1 MKIKKDKYLEAFW
14 CLAVFAFFYIWFS
27 RIHPLVVYDGDDW
40 SYIAFARRA
49 TPVWGAWNPAK
60 VFPEVLMPLFSN
72 IILHTFVPLTG
83 DYITGFTVGHALVVS
98 GFITIYAWSFA
109 ALLRRNFSL
118 SSLTGILIATL
129 FLVFHFLIYRT
140 EEAGN
145 TYLFHCRD
153 LNCYYNYLL
162 PALFNAILIM
172 HTIGNPRFHQFLS
185 EAEPVKVG
193 IFYILVY
200 FAIFSNLV
208 TSGML
213 AALAGSYLL
222 LNLLKSVKNFKL
234 KDYVKENAFWL
245 IVLVMWIISAIYEL
259 SGGRASGSSGASL
272 LLRIREVAYFL
283 KEILVGANP
292 LFWLSVFTITGLA
305 LLQFLLTKKKGSEEA
320 TILQLLIPL
329 FVAAAAL
336 LIYMLAICAMVWTGS
351 IYRVEYQFPILFYGF
366 LVVFLALGY
375 LVKKQPKL
383 MMILPLLIVFLAS
396 DVNTNGKT
404 FNDSLMSDYGAKACA
419 DVSRDIV
426 SQFVAADEAG
436 LTEATIY
443 IPQHVANPE
452 NQDNW
457 PHSLVLLHWLGANLY
472 EQGILSHPISA
483 TYVIDPAVNQRNNIP
498 LPIAVTE

>member
-1 MKIKKDKYLEAFW
+1 
-14 CLAVFAFFYIWFS
+14 V
-27 RIHPLVVYDGDDW
+27 
-40 SYIAFARRA
+40 
-49 TPVWGAWNPAK
+49 
-60 VFPEVLMPLFSN
+60 
-72 IILHTFVPLTG
+72 
-83 DYITGFTVGHALVVS
+83 
-98 GFITIYAWSFA
+98 
-109 ALLRRNFSL
+109 
-118 SSLTGILIATL
+118 
-129 FLVFHFLIYRT
+129 
-140 EEAGN
+140 
-145 TYLFHCRD
+145 
-153 LNCYYNYLL
+153 
-162 PALFNAILIM
+162 
-172 HTIGNPRFHQFLS
+172 
-185 EAEPVKVG
+185 
-193 IFYILVY
+193 
-200 FAIFSNLV
+200 IFSNLV

-213 AALAGSYLL
+213 AALAGSHLL

-259 SGGRASGSSGASL
+259 SGGRASGASGTSL
-272 LLRIREVAYFL
+272 LVRIREVAYFL

-292 LFWLSVFTITGLA
+292 LFWLIVFTITGLA
-305 LLQFLLTKKKGSEEA
+305 LLQFLLTRKKGNEEA
-320 TILQLLIPL
+320 TILQLPIPL

-336 LIYMLAICAMVWTGS
+336 LIYMLAICAMVWTES

-426 SQFVAADEAG
+426 SQFMAAEEAG
-436 LTEATIY
+436 LTEANIY
-443 IPQHVANPE
+443 IPQHVADPE
-452 NQDNW
+452 SQDNW
-457 PHSLVLLHWLGANLY
+457 PHSVVLLHWLNANLY
-472 EQGILSHPISA
+472 EQGILSHPISV